1 MRKCLPITAAFVA
14 VLAVSAVSGAGTV
27 LAAPAASAAADP
39 TVTNYTDPSIAGP
52 IGITSGPDGALWFA
66 NSDSTIGRI
75 STGGVVTNYTGTG
88 ISVPRG
94 ITSGPDGALWFTN
107 SGNNSIG
114 RISTGGTVTN
124 YTGTGSLPWGI
135 TNGPDGAVWFTNA
148 SGNSIGRISTGGVV
162 TNYTGTGISVPY
174 GITSGPDG
182 ALWFTNS
189 GNNSIG
195 RISTGGVVTNY
206 TGTGISGPEGITSG
220 PDGALWF
227 ANSGNNSIGRIT
239 TGGTVTNYTG
249 TGISGPYGITSG
261 PDGALWFTNMGGNS
275 IGRITTGG
283 VVTNYTGT
291 GVTGPWGITSGPD
304 GALWF
309 ANYGNSTIGRITTPP
324 PATTATAVTTSLS
337 GDGQSGTSIT
347 VPAGTAVTDTAILSG
362 TNASTATGTVT
373 YNMYSDS
380 ACTVAVPAGAGK
392 AQAITTP
399 GTLPA
404 SNPVP
409 LSTPGTYYWQAS
421 YSGDANNGPSTSTCG
436 TAGEVETV
444 APPGCGSA
452 AVGYQATPT
461 ATSLGNW
468 AGYDAESSTACTFT
482 SVTGQW
488 IQPAL
493 ACPTHD
499 EGTLT
504 AEFWVGL
511 DGAGS
516 ATVEQTG
523 IEAQCVWGPSR
534 YHTEYQAWYQMYPDP
549 AVDFANP
556 DLEAGSLVKATVT
569 YLKNGKYSLNLTV
582 TTKGRTLPPLSTEQ
596 LCTHVCENMS
606 AEWVVEKVQGLGLA
620 DFRIWHLTDGE
631 ATTAANPGDQT
642 VASFKPVRDIINDNP
657 YLRAGPAGLD
667 GSSFFVLTIKR

>member
-1 MRKCLPITAAFVA
+1 MRKCLLITAVLA
-14 VLAVSAVSGAGTV
+14 VLAVSAVSGAGTAGASTSNIFCV
-27 LAAPAASAAADP
+27 GSYNTCLIYPYPANMHIPIYPDPYTTNTLNVTGSWTSATSAAAG
-39 TVTNYTDPSIAGP
+39 TYTETGNAEPVSH
-52 IGITSGPDGALWFA
+52 ITL
-66 NSDSTIGRI
+66 
-75 STGGVVTNYTGTG
+75 GT
-88 ISVPRG
+88 PE
-94 ITSGPDGALWFTN
+94 PA
-107 SGNNSIG
+107 GNNQDQ
-114 RISTGGTVTN
+114 
-124 YTGTGSLPWGI
+124 YTCLSFEV
-135 TNGPDGAVWFTNA
+135 NATNA
-148 SGNSIGRISTGGVV
+148 TFYATEAVGTTDWTPAGG
-162 TNYTGTGISVPY
+162 SCM
-174 GITSGPDG
+174 
-182 ALWFTNS
+182 
-189 GNNSIG
+189 
-195 RISTGGVVTNY
+195 GV
-206 TGTGISGPEGITSG
+206 GSQP
-220 PDGALWF
+220 
-227 ANSGNNSIGRIT
+227 
-239 TGGTVTNYTG
+239 
-249 TGISGPYGITSG
+249 
-261 PDGALWFTNMGGNS
+261 
-275 IGRITTGG
+275 
-283 VVTNYTGT
+283 
-291 GVTGPWGITSGPD
+291 
-304 GALWF
+304 
-309 ANYGNSTIGRITTPP
+309 
-324 PATTATAVTTSLS
+324 TAVTTSLS